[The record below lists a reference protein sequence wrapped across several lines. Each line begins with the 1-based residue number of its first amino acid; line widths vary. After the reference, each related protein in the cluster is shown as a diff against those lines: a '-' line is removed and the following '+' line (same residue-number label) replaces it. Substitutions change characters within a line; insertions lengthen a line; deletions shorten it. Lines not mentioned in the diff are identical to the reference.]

1 MIVGIIMMG
10 LIIIIE
16 LKKKQDEKCEDEAIV

>member
-16 LKKKQDEKCEDEAIV
+16 LKKKQDEKWEDEAIV